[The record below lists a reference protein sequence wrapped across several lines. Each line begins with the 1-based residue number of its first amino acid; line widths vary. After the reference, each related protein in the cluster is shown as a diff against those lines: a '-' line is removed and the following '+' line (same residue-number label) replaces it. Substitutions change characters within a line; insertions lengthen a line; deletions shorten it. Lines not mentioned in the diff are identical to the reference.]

1 MTIFAMTT
9 MIILL
14 CLLVVVSTGSDSI
27 VTLQTRLGNIKGI
40 SSTFTLINITKPYTI
55 FRNIPFAQAPIGEL
69 RFRKPVPYGSWNGT
83 LDATQFGPS
92 CVQSLEYITE
102 YLPNKQMSED
112 CLVLNVFVPS
122 DESNSK
128 KSVILWIHGGGYLGG
143 QGMAYD
149 GSYLDGI
156 GNVIVVTINYRL
168 EAFGFFSF
176 STGDDVAPGNYGL

>member
-1 MTIFAMTT
+1 M
-9 MIILL
+9 
-14 CLLVVVSTGSDSI
+14 
-27 VTLQTRLGNIKGI
+27 
-40 SSTFTLINITKPYTI
+40 P
-55 FRNIPFAQAPIGEL
+55 
-69 RFRKPVPYGSWNGT
+69 
-83 LDATQFGPS
+83 
-92 CVQSLEYITE
+92 
-102 YLPNKQMSED
+102 
-112 CLVLNVFVPS
+112 FVPS

-128 KSVILWIHGGGYLGG
+128 KSVILWIHGGGYQGG